1 MTSEKR
7 ETEMTEQVKAE
18 DALKGTGDQ
27 AIEASRAQRAFLAHM
42 RHELRTPMN
51 AIIGY
56 SEMLLDDAEEKGQ
69 KHFIADLEKI
79 HAAGKQVLTLVN
91 DLLHPEEVEAGKID
105 LNPETFGANI
115 RHELRTPLNAVI
127 GYSEMLLE
135 VAEDNNSQKDL
146 IPDLKRIHGAG
157 NQLLA
162 FIDDIINLS
171 KIEAGKM
178 VPDLKTH
185 DTSAMVQDVVTTIRP
200 LEEDKAREAEHGSLL
215 VVDDNETN
223 RNLLSR
229 LLKRQGYTVTVAE
242 NGRRAL
248 DLIEAQEFDL
258 VLLDIMMP
266 EMNGYQVL
274 EYLKTDAHLR
284 HIPVITIS
292 ALDEIESVVRCIEMG
307 AEDYLTKP
315 FNSVLLRARIGA
327 CLEKKRLR
335 DQEVSYRQQLE
346 RRMAEIQKLA
356 KDLELRNNF
365 IRETFG
371 RYITDEVVASLLE
384 TPEGLKFG
392 GENKRKVTI
401 LMSDLRGFTSLSEG
415 LPPEKVVSILNIYL
429 GTMTDV
435 IMKHHGT
442 IDEFIGDAILVIFGA
457 PIWKADDAQRAVA
470 CAVEMQLA
478 MEAVNEQN
486 RREGL
491 PEVEMGIGMNTGEVV
506 VGNIGSPKR
515 TKYGIVGSHVNLT
528 ARIESYTVGGQILI
542 SEATLEDAGAIL
554 RIDGQMQVEPKGVKE
569 PLTLY
574 EVGGIGGE
582 YNLFLPER
590 KDELFVLHEEIPL
603 RYTVLE
609 EKHVDRT
616 VFKGCLVKLSAKGAE
631 VRSENPV
638 APLSNIKMGF
648 IDINGEGIA
657 GDLYGK
663 VTGTP
668 MDSGTCFSVRFT
680 AISPEVET
688 FLQDVLASSSL
699 ATPH

>member
-1 MTSEKR
+1 
-7 ETEMTEQVKAE
+7 
-18 DALKGTGDQ
+18 
-27 AIEASRAQRAFLAHM
+27 
-42 RHELRTPMN
+42 
-51 AIIGY
+51 
-56 SEMLLDDAEEKGQ
+56 
-69 KHFIADLEKI
+69 
-79 HAAGKQVLTLVN
+79 
-91 DLLHPEEVEAGKID
+91 
-105 LNPETFGANI
+105 
-115 RHELRTPLNAVI
+115 
-127 GYSEMLLE
+127 
-135 VAEDNNSQKDL
+135 
-146 IPDLKRIHGAG
+146 
-157 NQLLA
+157 
-162 FIDDIINLS
+162 
-171 KIEAGKM
+171 
-178 VPDLKTH
+178 
-185 DTSAMVQDVVTTIRP
+185 MVQDVVTTIRP

-668 MDSGTCFSVRFT
+668 MDSGTLFSR
-680 AISPEVET
+680 
-688 FLQDVLASSSL
+688 Q
-699 ATPH
+699 